1 MFVIS
6 DDDFNMCVQLCACF
20 PVQIS
25 LHSLKLDSMSAT
37 LLKYSA
43 HLKNN
48 TACACLE
55 LLPHFGIEAKI
66 EGIE

>member
-1 MFVIS
+1 MFAIS
-6 DDDFNMCVQLCACF
+6 YDVFNMCAQLCACL

-25 LHSLKLDSMSAT
+25 LHSLKLGSMSAI
-37 LLKYSA
+37 LFKYSA
-43 HLKNN
+43 HLQNN